1 MKFPYTN
8 RTGLNS
14 IGLLGNIIVAGV
26 VFGDLSAWWLIAG
39 LLLVVSG
46 FGNEIKGE

>member
-1 MKFPYTN
+1 MKLPTAN

-26 VFGDLSAWWLIAG
+26 IFGSLSPWWLIAG